1 MLETSN
7 ALKTCQSKN
16 FQDILSSNQQGTE
29 ISPKVLRFLNLNT
42 SIICEVIFWDLL
54 GLLRDYT

>member
-16 FQDILSSNQQGTE
+16 FNDILSSNQQGTE

-42 SIICEVIFWDLL
+42 SIICEGIFWDLL

>member
-16 FQDILSSNQQGTE
+16 FNDILSSNQQGTE